1 VVRLTGFSLFTHAER
16 IFRANAM
23 LAGFLSRHCQPI
35 EMRDLPAAPASRLP
49 QAEAAGPSSLLRN
62 GQDQAA
68 TSAQLRG
75 LRQPARPNP
84 KRQFVRLAYCFG
96 NVSYRLSPH
105 LALRDFIRSIA
116 AGTAFI
122 V

>member
-1 VVRLTGFSLFTHAER
+1 MAKARD
-16 IFRANAM
+16 
-23 LAGFLSRHCQPI
+23 
-35 EMRDLPAAPASRLP
+35 MRRWRYCDTASGVSPFAPASRLP

-62 GQDQAA
+62 GQDHAA

-84 KRQFVRLAYCFG
+84 KHRFVRLSYYFG
-96 NVSYRLSPH
+96 DVSNGLSAH
-105 LALRDFIRSIA
+105 LALGDFIRPIA
-116 AGTAFI
+116 AGTVFI